1 MDIREKNSQERAS
14 VIICG
19 CFFLPA
25 YAFFLLRE
33 VIFVF
38 FSGAVLIEER
48 ICFYR

>member
-19 CFFLPA
+19 CFF
-25 YAFFLLRE
+25 FTGIRVFLLSE

-38 FSGAVLIEER
+38 FSGAVSIEER
-48 ICFYR
+48 NCFYR